1 VEQAIP
7 ARRRAAIHGQ
17 ILTALRS
24 SGSQDEAQMA
34 FHAEE
39 ADDVAAVLRYA
50 PAAARRAAALAS
62 HREAAAQFER
72 ALRSRPSHQGSRPS
86 RSRACT
92 TSWPPS

>member
-17 ILTALRS
+17 ILTALRA
-24 SGSQDEAQMA
+24 SGARDEAQMA

-50 PAAARRAAALAS
+50 PAAARRAAGLAS
-62 HREAAAQFER
+62 HREAVAQLDPAR
-72 ALRSRPSHQGSRPS
+72 
-86 RSRACT
+86 T
-92 TSWPPS
+92 

>member
-1 VEQAIP
+1 VHELASGLLAADGGWLRFRHEIARLAVEQAIP

-50 PAAARRAAALAS
+50 PEAARGR
-62 HREAAAQFER
+62 
-72 ALRSRPSHQGSRPS
+72 
-86 RSRACT
+86 
-92 TSWPPS
+92 